1 MVPQNHAFQN
11 GSVGGIEGKF
21 TEEPGEALGEILLHK
36 SREGRAGYLKHLILG
51 GFGLYL

>member
-21 TEEPGEALGEILLHK
+21 SEELDEALGEILLQSTK
-36 SREGRAGYLKHLILG
+36 AEKD
-51 GFGLYL
+51 GLVT